1 MTQQLRVA
9 IIAGGLNHEREVSL
23 RSAHRVARA
32 LREAGHEV
40 NTFCPD
46 ASLLASLRNYNP
58 DVVWPLVHGS
68 TGEDGSLQNILL
80 ALEVPFVGTHSDGC
94 QRASYKPTAKAGVRT
109 AGVATPDSL
118 TLPQSFFNQLG
129 ANELLDLVIAHLGL
143 PLVVKPFQGGS
154 ALGVSYADDVDS
166 LRSAM
171 VECFAYSDN
180 ALIEVFVEG
189 VETSVSVVRD
199 GDGVARALPT
209 VEIVTD
215 GSYDYDARYNPG
227 RSEFFV
233 PARLDQARDDA
244 VREAAVKVHETLGLG
259 ALSRSDFIVDAEGTP
274 WFIDVNVVPGM
285 TETSLLPLAAEV
297 DGNFTQLCQQLVL
310 AAYNNYQGEG
320 QDAQ

>member
-1 MTQQLRVA
+1 M
-9 IIAGGLNHEREVSL
+9 
-23 RSAHRVARA
+23 
-32 LREAGHEV
+32 
-40 NTFCPD
+40 
-46 ASLLASLRNYNP
+46 
-58 DVVWPLVHGS
+58 
-68 TGEDGSLQNILL
+68 
-80 ALEVPFVGTHSDGC
+80 
-94 QRASYKPTAKAGVRT
+94 
-109 AGVATPDSL
+109 
-118 TLPQSFFNQLG
+118 
-129 ANELLDLVIAHLGL
+129 
-143 PLVVKPFQGGS
+143 
-154 ALGVSYADDVDS
+154 
-166 LRSAM
+166 
-171 VECFAYSDN
+171 
-180 ALIEVFVEG
+180 
-189 VETSVSVVRD
+189 ETSVSVVRD

-310 AAYNNYQGEG
+310 SAYNNYQGEG

>member
-1 MTQQLRVA
+1 M
-9 IIAGGLNHEREVSL
+9 
-23 RSAHRVARA
+23 
-32 LREAGHEV
+32 
-40 NTFCPD
+40 
-46 ASLLASLRNYNP
+46 
-58 DVVWPLVHGS
+58 
-68 TGEDGSLQNILL
+68 
-80 ALEVPFVGTHSDGC
+80 
-94 QRASYKPTAKAGVRT
+94 
-109 AGVATPDSL
+109 
-118 TLPQSFFNQLG
+118 
-129 ANELLDLVIAHLGL
+129 IAHLGL

-189 VETSVSVVRD
+189 VEISVSVVRES
-199 GDGVARALPT
+199 DGVARALPT

-297 DGNFTQLCQQLVL
+297 DGNFAQLCQQLVL
-310 AAYNNYQGEG
+310 AAYNNYQGES

>member
-46 ASLLASLRNYNP
+46 ASLLASLRSYNP

-129 ANELLDLVIAHLGL
+129 ANELLD
-143 PLVVKPFQGGS
+143 FQGGS

-166 LRSAM
+166 LRAAM

-189 VETSVSVVRD
+189 VEASVSVVRD

-310 AAYNNYQGEG
+310 AAYNNYQGES